1 MEDNFD
7 LLPSDDSDFFDNLEQ
22 VEETVCYEINPVI
35 DIDEMESLVND
46 DNSFWGRVKSFF
58 GFSKK

>member
-22 VEETVCYEINPVI
+22 VEEHVCNAINPII

-46 DNSFWGRVKSFF
+46 DNTFWGRVKSFF

>member
-22 VEETVCYEINPVI
+22 VEVPVYCEICHVE
-35 DIDEMESLVND
+35 DIDEMESRVKD
-46 DNSFWGRVKSFF
+46 DNSLWGRLKSFF

>member
-22 VEETVCYEINPVI
+22 VEEPVCYEINPVK

-46 DNSFWGRVKSFF
+46 DNTFWGRVKSFF
-58 GFSKK
+58 GFSK